1 MQKKEKT
8 KIIEEILGKYLQEK
22 NFEYKGYVK
31 DIKGWAYEKKKGD
44 ITQTIMIYEHC
55 SGLRLHLTT
64 DAYMQGDLLD
74 SSIIPKEKCC
84 LNYMGFWGYKTKED
98 FQEIVDT
105 FKAALEDKGL
115 KELDKMSCHKT
126 EVRPT
131 AEREWY
137 LYENHK
143 ELNRTM
149 RAKLG
154 ILQDVTDIDI
164 IGDILHKELLKR
176 KNGGKEII
184 PDLIGLAAVYGEA
197 LVNYL
202 NWKWIWDEKRKSCT
216 VQIKYVYDCPLITI
230 FKNWYLVYTGDD
242 RNQTV
247 EDLKYDYLKS
257 PNFS

>member
-1 MQKKEKT
+1 
-8 KIIEEILGKYLQEK
+8 
-22 NFEYKGYVK
+22 
-31 DIKGWAYEKKKGD
+31 
-44 ITQTIMIYEHC
+44 
-55 SGLRLHLTT
+55 
-64 DAYMQGDLLD
+64 
-74 SSIIPKEKCC
+74 
-84 LNYMGFWGYKTKED
+84 
-98 FQEIVDT
+98 
-105 FKAALEDKGL
+105 
-115 KELDKMSCHKT
+115 
-126 EVRPT
+126 
-131 AEREWY
+131 
-137 LYENHK
+137 
-143 ELNRTM
+143 M

-184 PDLIGLAAVYGEA
+184 PDLIGLAAVYGET

-257 PNFS
+257 QNFS